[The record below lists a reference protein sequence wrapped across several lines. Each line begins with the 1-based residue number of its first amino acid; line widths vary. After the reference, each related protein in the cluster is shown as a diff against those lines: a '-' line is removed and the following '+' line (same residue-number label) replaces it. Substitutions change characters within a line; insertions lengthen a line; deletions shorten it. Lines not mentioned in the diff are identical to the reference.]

1 MANEQTYPR
10 SLEVLAKEMYRLL
23 IKCGM
28 HLDGEC
34 DWLADDLREAVAN
47 LVVEMD
53 GYYVRKAQEVSDDLC
68 RRHL

>member
-1 MANEQTYPR
+1 MAKKTPQHR
-10 SLEVLAKEMYRLL
+10 SLDTLSNEMYRLL

-34 DWLADDLREAVAN
+34 DWAADDLREAVAN

-53 GYYVRKAQEVSDDLC
+53 GYYVRKAKEVSDG
-68 RRHL
+68 

>member
-1 MANEQTYPR
+1 MAKTVPPKR
-10 SLEVLAKEMYRLL
+10 SLDVLANEMYRLL

-34 DWLADDLREAVAN
+34 DWEPDDLRDAVAN

-53 GYYVRKAQEVSDDLC
+53 GYYVRKSKEVSDG
-68 RRHL
+68 

>member
-1 MANEQTYPR
+1 
-10 SLEVLAKEMYRLL
+10 MYRLL

-34 DWLADDLREAVAN
+34 DWDQDALRDAVAN

-53 GYYVRKAQEVSDDLC
+53 GYYVRKSKEKSDG
-68 RRHL
+68 

>member
-1 MANEQTYPR
+1 MAKKKAAKKTSQHR
-10 SLEVLAKEMYRLL
+10 SLESLANEMYRLL

-34 DWLADDLREAVAN
+34 DLSADDLRDAVAS

-53 GYYVRKAQEVSDDLC
+53 GHYVRKSKEVSDG
-68 RRHL
+68 

>member
-1 MANEQTYPR
+1 MAKTVPPKR
-10 SLEVLAKEMYRLL
+10 SLDVLANEMYRLL

-34 DWLADDLREAVAN
+34 DWDQDALRDAVAN

-53 GYYVRKAQEVSDDLC
+53 GYYVRKSQEKRDG
-68 RRHL
+68 